1 MSSLRLIVHRVLSAA
16 GGRATQPD
24 PLGPV
29 DQDPDQVRE
38 TACKLVAPDLVCA
51 PPEPR
56 PPSPP
61 PSGDLSW
68 LNGLAWVVIAV
79 LIGALLWLAWRA
91 VQQFSGRARPK
102 KVKQQRAEDDPIDD
116 LGEVVAVDWSRS
128 PQQWRAE
135 ADEHRQAGRWRDS
148 LRCRYRALVGDL
160 ARRGLIDEIPG
171 RTTGEERTQLTAVA
185 SAAHE
190 PFDAAANLFDDAWFG
205 DREVG
210 PGDDDDF
217 RRYETE
223 VLQITGKLDNRSGS
237 RGQR

>member
-1 MSSLRLIVHRVLSAA
+1 MRPLLVITHRVMSV
-16 GGRATQPD
+16 TD

-51 PPEPR
+51 PPKPR
-56 PPSPP
+56 PPSPSSTP
-61 PSGDLSW
+61 GDVSW
-68 LNGLAWVVIAV
+68 LNGIAWVVLAV
-79 LIGALLWLAWRA
+79 LIGVLLWLAWRA
-91 VQQFSGRARPK
+91 VQQFSGRARPAKAK
-102 KVKQQRAEDDPIDD
+102 KQRAADDDPIDD

-171 RTTGEERTQLTAVA
+171 RTSGEERVQLTAVA
-185 SAAHE
+185 SAAHD
-190 PFDAAANLFDDAWFG
+190 PFSAAADLFDDAWFG

-210 PGDDDDF
+210 QGDDDEF
-217 RRYETE
+217 RRYEAE
-223 VLQITGKLDNRSGS
+223 VLQITGKPEARSGS
-237 RGQR
+237 RVQR